1 MLFVSV
7 VNGCVS
13 VSAFASLV
21 GISVGIARSAVRLNI
36 CAITAGTKRYKSII
50 KKKKKNSLSSIQHF
64 FVLMIFEMLS
74 LK

>member
-21 GISVGIARSAVRLNI
+21 GISVGIGRSAVRLNI

-50 KKKKKNSLSSIQHF
+50 KKKKKSIN
-64 FVLMIFEMLS
+64 
-74 LK
+74 

>member
-1 MLFVSV
+1 MLFVSL

-50 KKKKKNSLSSIQHF
+50 KKKKKSIN
-64 FVLMIFEMLS
+64 
-74 LK
+74 

>member
-1 MLFVSV
+1 MKWIKKCRASNYFEQFLLFVSV

-21 GISVGIARSAVRLNI
+21 GISVGIGRSAVRLNI

-50 KKKKKNSLSSIQHF
+50 KKKKKSIN
-64 FVLMIFEMLS
+64 
-74 LK
+74 

>member
-1 MLFVSV
+1 MKWIKKCSALNYFEHFLLFVSF

-21 GISVGIARSAVRLNI
+21 GISVGIASSGARLNI

-50 KKKKKNSLSSIQHF
+50 KKKRKNY
-64 FVLMIFEMLS
+64 
-74 LK
+74 